1 MHLPTLVGIILLLNF
16 MLGGLLF
23 VIYQLRSKQRCFLY
37 WAISCWV
44 FVLGGAFAAAR
55 EFIELPWLTHWLA
68 SILLITSPLLAV
80 RGIQFFRSPNRRH
93 KWLAQLLF
101 LAGATLLIGALYP
114 IYPWISPL
122 TSLVIA
128 GVFAWAVY
136 LLMQIKSPMQLPQ
149 RLLCIFFVLHVAI
162 MLLQAISMIF
172 MLVNNAALPLSASS
186 DPGIIAGASVELADS
201 AAITTTLLTATFIS
215 HLLLTTTTALMFPLL
230 VFTRSEQTLI
240 ELANIDDLTKL
251 FNRRAFFIAANEAFR
266 DTRMQRGNLTVL
278 MLDLDYFKEVNDTWG
293 HSVGDECLQWV
304 ARCLKRELR
313 DTDILARVGGEEFAI
328 ALPGVN
334 KEKAQALGKRLCFAV
349 AEQPLTVDGNTI
361 PLSISIGGALC
372 SDKHRDFQMLLSDA
386 DQALYK
392 AKDNGRNQ
400 LVFA

>member
-1 MHLPTLVGIILLLNF
+1 MHLPTLVGIVLLLNF

-23 VIYQLRSKQRCFLY
+23 VIYQLRSKQKCFLY

-44 FVLGGAFAAAR
+44 FVLGGALASAR
-55 EFIELPWLTHWLA
+55 EFIEMPWLTHWLA

-80 RGIQFFRSPNRRH
+80 RGIQFFRSPNRSH
-93 KWLAQLLF
+93 EWLAQS
-101 LAGATLLIGALYP
+101 AVITGAAVLIGALYP
-114 IYPWISPL
+114 IYPWIAPI

-128 GVFAWAVY
+128 GIFTWAVY
-136 LLMQIKSPMQLPQ
+136 LLLHIKSPMQLPQ
-149 RLLCIFFVLHVAI
+149 RLLCIFFVLHAVI
-162 MLLQAISMIF
+162 MLLQAVAMMF
-172 MLVNNAALPLSASS
+172 MLVNTPQPFAASANSEVTTVTLTH
-186 DPGIIAGASVELADS
+186 SV
-201 AAITTTLLTATFIS
+201 AITATLLQATFIS

-251 FNRRAFFIAANEAFR
+251 FNRRAFFIAANEAFN
-266 DTRMQRGNLTVL
+266 DTRIQRGNLTVL
-278 MLDLDYFKEVNDTWG
+278 MLDLDYFKAVNDTWG

-304 ARCLKRELR
+304 AQCLKRELR

-349 AEQPLTVDGNTI
+349 ADQPLAVDGNNI

-392 AKDNGRNQ
+392 AKENGRNQ